1 MILKPN
7 GGLYFAHA
15 QVQHVH
21 WLLPEFPRE
30 WWSAYRMLIRRRTL
44 SIPLHGAMCYR
55 GEISAQREMLRFR
68 HRYSGDPSA
77 TAESG
82 AGCVWCL
89 VVPVAEVGA
98 LRCVLQRSSLQ
109 ENEKRAGGWRHVEH
123 FPSRPLQGSS
133 FALKIFLNKQKLV
146 NGQFF
151 KELFPP
157 LAPSACH
164 SGWRP
169 CGAELS

>member
-1 MILKPN
+1 
-7 GGLYFAHA
+7 
-15 QVQHVH
+15 
-21 WLLPEFPRE
+21 
-30 WWSAYRMLIRRRTL
+30 MLIRRRTL
-44 SIPLHGAMCYR
+44 SISLRGAMCYR

-98 LRCVLQRSSLQ
+98 LRCVLQRASLQ
-109 ENEKRAGGWRHVEH
+109 ENEITSGLKENACI
-123 FPSRPLQGSS
+123 PASRPLQGRS
-133 FALKIFLNKQKLV
+133 LELRIFLNKQKLV
-146 NGQFF
+146 LGQLFW
-151 KELFPP
+151 ELFPR
-157 LAPSACH
+157 LAPSAWH

-169 CGAELS
+169 CGAELSLGTKACSK